1 LDLAESKKTALKK
14 RSDAMKP
21 DSPLSELLQIRH
33 ILLWTE
39 CRMLFAL
46 QHLAWGFGCAV
57 THPNPVVLDKARED

>member
-1 LDLAESKKTALKK
+1 
-14 RSDAMKP
+14 MQP